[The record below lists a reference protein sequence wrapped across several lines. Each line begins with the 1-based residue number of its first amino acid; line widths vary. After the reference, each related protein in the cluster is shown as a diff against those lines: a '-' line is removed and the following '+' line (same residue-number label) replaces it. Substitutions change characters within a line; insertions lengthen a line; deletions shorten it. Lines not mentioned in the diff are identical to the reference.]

1 MSNNCWICSA
11 TIDAAND
18 TREHLIPN
26 SIGGRKKVSGFICVS
41 CNSNA
46 GQKWDAELARQLQP
60 LSTLFNVQ
68 RERGTVPPLRVET
81 TAGEKLTIRPGEPL
95 MHTHPEFKE
104 TPIPSGQ
111 RLLEIRARSI
121 DEAKGMIKGLK
132 KKYPQ
137 IDEDDLIS
145 QLKEVETYPEG
156 VFHHKIQFGGAI
168 SGRSIVKS
176 CAALAA
182 SLGIPPENCEF
193 AVVYLRDPNANPCF
207 GYYNET
213 ELVTG
218 RTAGV
223 PMNCLAVKADPADGL
238 VLAYVEYFGA
248 QRVVACLGEGY
259 SGEPKNS
266 VYCFD
271 PRSGEELPVS
281 VSLAFSKEDI
291 DQIYNYRKISS
302 EGMKT
307 AFDAVVGPAVAES
320 HKRERDRVLERA
332 VEKAFASCGAEE
344 GEPLT
349 QEHMQKI
356 TDKVLE
362 EITPH
367 LMHSLRKRDG
377 AN

>member
-1 MSNNCWICSA
+1 
-11 TIDAAND
+11 
-18 TREHLIPN
+18 
-26 SIGGRKKVSGFICVS
+26 
-41 CNSNA
+41 
-46 GQKWDAELARQLQP
+46 
-60 LSTLFNVQ
+60 
-68 RERGTVPPLRVET
+68 
-81 TAGEKLTIRPGEPL
+81 
-95 MHTHPEFKE
+95 
-104 TPIPSGQ
+104 
-111 RLLEIRARSI
+111 
-121 DEAKGMIKGLK
+121 
-132 KKYPQ
+132 
-137 IDEDDLIS
+137 
-145 QLKEVETYPEG
+145 
-156 VFHHKIQFGGAI
+156 
-168 SGRSIVKS
+168 
-176 CAALAA
+176 
-182 SLGIPPENCEF
+182 
-193 AVVYLRDPNANPCF
+193 
-207 GYYNET
+207 
-213 ELVTG
+213 
-218 RTAGV
+218 
-223 PMNCLAVKADPADGL
+223 MNCLAVKADPADGL